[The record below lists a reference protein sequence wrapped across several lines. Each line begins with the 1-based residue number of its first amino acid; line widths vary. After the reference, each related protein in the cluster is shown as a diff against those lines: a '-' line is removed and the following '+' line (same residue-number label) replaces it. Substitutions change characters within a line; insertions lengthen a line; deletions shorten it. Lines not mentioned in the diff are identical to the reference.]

1 MLKSQVGL
9 DGVHRDMESDDEEQ
23 TEVQR
28 LLSDITDINYVKFH
42 LQKEKKKI
50 EKLKSVLHFCAEKE
64 IDEDIS
70 GSTSRNVPP
79 VNKHI
84 IFVKN
89 KKQAKTFDLA
99 KHFNTTEQ
107 FISQTF
113 NRPKINPD
121 NSVESQKIKL
131 DIDKLEETEKERR
144 SLCSELGKRIERVRE
159 LNVVLA
165 KLELKR
171 DLQLSKGSELKPKK
185 VKNGNAEKRQP
196 NQLEKTKNAKPALPL
211 PEQEDREEKARLISQ
226 ILELQNTLQ
235 DLSQRVESVR
245 EESLKL
251 SSENIVLG
259 KYIRNL
265 IGSSSLFQP
274 TNSTANTP
282 KEPNE

>member
-1 MLKSQVGL
+1 MPGINKIKNGHLEKRKEWIRRTRDYREKADAIKNLKLKARERNSDEFNFHMLKSQVGL

-70 GSTSRNVPP
+70 GSTSKNVPP
-79 VNKHI
+79 INKHI

-107 FISQTF
+107 FISRTF
-113 NRPKINPD
+113 NRPKINPN

-131 DIDKLEETEKERR
+131 DDIDKLEETEKERR
-144 SLCSELGKRIERVRE
+144 SLYSELGKRIERARE

-171 DLQLSKGSELKPKK
+171 DLQISKGSELKPKK
-185 VKNGNAEKRQP
+185 VKKGNAESAAVYKWTYER
-196 NQLEKTKNAKPALPL
+196 KK
-211 PEQEDREEKARLISQ
+211 
-226 ILELQNTLQ
+226 
-235 DLSQRVESVR
+235 
-245 EESLKL
+245 
-251 SSENIVLG
+251 
-259 KYIRNL
+259 
-265 IGSSSLFQP
+265 
-274 TNSTANTP
+274 
-282 KEPNE
+282 